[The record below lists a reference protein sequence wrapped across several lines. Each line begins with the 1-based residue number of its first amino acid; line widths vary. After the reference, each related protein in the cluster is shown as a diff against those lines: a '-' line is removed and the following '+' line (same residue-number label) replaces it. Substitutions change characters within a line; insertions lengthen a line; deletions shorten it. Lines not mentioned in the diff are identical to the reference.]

1 MGRVDMRLELRRHTA
16 FLVLAWIAIVSHGSL
31 EQDGAVTDLGGD
43 VVAAKEEKA
52 IEEQVRT
59 QAPDAAAFD
68 VNSADQAN
76 RIDAALTGVMGK
88 SSRAKSP
95 APSQASLLKKEL
107 AAIDNFDTH
116 TGVSIGE
123 SGKDSAER
131 CGDELGE
138 SGTVSAGCEKKQK
151 LKKKVNLRK
160 KNKRNKT
167 LETAHK
173 RRERV
178 TKANVKNRERVSK
191 RKEKLRKSKE
201 RIFKRKMRREKVD
214 KRAAEKKL
222 KRHKEKNK
230 KKIKIQKEKVK
241 KSREKRKKANE
252 KAKKLSVRV
261 RKNRKRQ
268 EKNTKARARREKKAK
283 TFERGSKERRRKER
297 V

>member
-95 APSQASLLKKEL
+95 APSQASLMKKEL
-107 AAIDNFDTH
+107 AAIENVDTH

-178 TKANVKNRERVSK
+178 TKANVKNRERGSK

-222 KRHKEKNK
+222 KRHKEKDK
-230 KKIKIQKEKVK
+230 KKIQKRVHDEK
-241 KSREKRKKANE
+241 
-252 KAKKLSVRV
+252 
-261 RKNRKRQ
+261 KRQ
-268 EKNTKARARREKKAK
+268 KPL
-283 TFERGSKERRRKER
+283 RGQA
-297 V
+297 

>member
-1 MGRVDMRLELRRHTA
+1 M
-16 FLVLAWIAIVSHGSL
+16 VSHGSL

-95 APSQASLLKKEL
+95 APSQASLMKKEL
-107 AAIDNFDTH
+107 AAIENVDTH

-138 SGTVSAGCEKKQK
+138 SGTMSAGCEKKQK
-151 LKKKVNLRK
+151 LKNKVNLRK

-222 KRHKEKNK
+222 KRHKGKNK

-268 EKNTKARARREKKAK
+268 EKGVK
-283 TFERGSKERRRKER
+283 SKRRKEVGIKRTR
-297 V
+297 VRFRERKRKASM